1 MTGFCVELD
10 ENSREIQ
17 RLSAIALLPIHSI
30 NNQRIKHVTTA
41 VVGVLTLLPPPLAP
55 SVSSHPAAAYLLE
68 NLALRPANQQTVVAS
83 IELRM
88 EMNHSRIL

>member
-1 MTGFCVELD
+1 MELD

-41 VVGVLTLLPPPLAP
+41 VVGVLILLPPPLAP
-55 SVSSHPAAAYLLE
+55 PVSYHPTRGI
-68 NLALRPANQQTVVAS
+68 LA
-83 IELRM
+83 
-88 EMNHSRIL
+88 